1 MTEPLDALL
10 EQVNDPSIRASIC
23 AGWELGNGL
32 EPTHITGKQTR
43 KEIERGAELLSRKMD
58 LDVDLVHGAALLSM
72 SLTRSKRRVT

>member
-10 EQVNDPSIRASIC
+10 EQFTEPSVCAAIS

-32 EPTHITGKQTR
+32 YHANVVEKQTR
-43 KEIERGAELLSRKMD
+43 KEVERTAELLSRKMD

-72 SLTRSKRRVT
+72 SLSRSRK